1 MRKRLKALGALLA
14 AIAPAAFLTAQ
25 PGSATAATTISGS
38 FAFLNYNV
46 AGLPVVHEPPTT
58 LSMEAAANAIGSRLG
73 PYGKSCVV
81 KFNKV
86 KSRLDK

>member
-46 AGLPVVHEPPTT
+46 AGLPVVHEPPTM
-58 LSMEAAANAIGSRLG
+58 LSMEAAASVPPVITVPPR
-73 PYGKSCVV
+73 
-81 KFNKV
+81 
-86 KSRLDK
+86 